1 MAIAGA
7 IVFVAAT
14 VVPVAARRSVS
25 AHGLPLLR
33 PLRWWFV
40 PLGLTVIGASS
51 WLATSWLLS
60 EADMASPEQRPAA
73 RIEAIRTGLTIGVGT
88 GGGFALLLAA
98 RRQWLSERTQIHQEY
113 DARETRVTELYV
125 KAADQLGSDRAPVR
139 LAGLHALERL
149 ASTYPRHRQTI
160 VDLICAYLRMPMVT
174 DEEVPGGRSPGLP
187 ASTPASVTRE
197 EREVRLVAQRI
208 LARHLR
214 YADPGPADPSQP
226 GNSLFWRDIT
236 VDLSGALLTN
246 LLSSIRP
253 ASRVKRGSRE

>member
-1 MAIAGA
+1 
-7 IVFVAAT
+7 
-14 VVPVAARRSVS
+14 
-25 AHGLPLLR
+25 
-33 PLRWWFV
+33 
-40 PLGLTVIGASS
+40 
-51 WLATSWLLS
+51 
-60 EADMASPEQRPAA
+60 
-73 RIEAIRTGLTIGVGT
+73 
-88 GGGFALLLAA
+88 
-98 RRQWLSERTQIHQEY
+98 
-113 DARETRVTELYV
+113 
-125 KAADQLGSDRAPVR
+125 
-139 LAGLHALERL
+139 LAGLHALERP
-149 ASTYPRHRQTI
+149 ASTYPLHRQTI
-160 VDLICAYLRMPMVT
+160 VDLICAYLRVPMVT